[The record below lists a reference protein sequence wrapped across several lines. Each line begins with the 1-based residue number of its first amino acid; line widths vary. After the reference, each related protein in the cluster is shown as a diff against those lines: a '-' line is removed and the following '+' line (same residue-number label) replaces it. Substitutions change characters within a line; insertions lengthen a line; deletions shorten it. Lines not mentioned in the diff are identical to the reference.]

1 MDLWPFPWTSGRFL
15 RFPGSSPLLSLS
27 PSFFL
32 LAGASMPPNPPSTP
46 PPVSAKPESAPI
58 PPSTPPSA
66 LPSTPLT
73 SPQLSQQAAR
83 LEERNQRIIGSPE
96 QRRVPSIP
104 SRPIT
109 FEGRTFHH
117 LPADLAAQ
125 VVAAPVIPP
134 RRIRHSTRAPV
145 CFRYFCFNI

>member
-1 MDLWPFPWTSGRFL
+1 
-15 RFPGSSPLLSLS
+15 
-27 PSFFL
+27 
-32 LAGASMPPNPPSTP
+32 MPPNPPSTP
-46 PPVSAKPESAPI
+46 PPVSAKPESASI

-83 LEERNQRIIGSPE
+83 LEERNQCIIGSPE

-109 FEGRTFHH
+109 FEGCTFHH

-134 RRIRHSTRAPV
+134 RCI
-145 CFRYFCFNI
+145 